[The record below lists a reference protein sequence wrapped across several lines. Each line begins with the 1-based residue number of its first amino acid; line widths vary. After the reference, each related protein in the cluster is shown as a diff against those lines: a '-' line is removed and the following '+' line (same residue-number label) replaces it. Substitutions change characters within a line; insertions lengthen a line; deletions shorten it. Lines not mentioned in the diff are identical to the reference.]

1 MTGEMPAITLR
12 EAVPSDD
19 EFLLRLYGSVRQE
32 ELALTGWDAA
42 QCEAFIRM
50 QFAAQQL
57 HYRTHY
63 PAGVHQ
69 IIQLGTPAVGRIYWA
84 DLEDELHF
92 IDITILPEYRNR
104 GIGTPLLKRHLG
116 RAASQG
122 KPARIYVESFNPSLR
137 LFERLGFTCAK
148 ADGYLLLL
156 EWRAEGGAA
165 KEGGGDTEMP

>member
-1 MTGEMPAITLR
+1 MTSAIPAIALR
-12 EAVPSDD
+12 EVRSDD
-19 EFLLRLYGSVRQE
+19 EELLVRLYGSVRQA

-63 PAGVHQ
+63 PTGVHQ
-69 IIQLGTPAVGRIYWA
+69 IIELGQVAVGRIYWA
-84 DLEDELHF
+84 NLKDELHF

-104 GIGTPLLKRHLG
+104 GIGTPILKRHLEQ
-116 RAASQG
+116 AASEG

-156 EWRAEGGAA
+156 EWRAASQV
-165 KEGGGDTEMP
+165 